1 MTQRDSS
8 GHGTRLARE
17 TFLTSAN
24 ASHGLDF
31 DAVFARRF
39 IPWLKLQVARIVWGT
54 AQAKRDDVVKLVFGS
69 IKPRLASR
77 LEHGELDAGRLPD
90 LRRIER

>member
-39 IPWLKLQVARIVWGT
+39 IPWLKLQGARIVWGT

-77 LEHGELDAGRLPD
+77 LEHGGA
-90 LRRIER
+90 